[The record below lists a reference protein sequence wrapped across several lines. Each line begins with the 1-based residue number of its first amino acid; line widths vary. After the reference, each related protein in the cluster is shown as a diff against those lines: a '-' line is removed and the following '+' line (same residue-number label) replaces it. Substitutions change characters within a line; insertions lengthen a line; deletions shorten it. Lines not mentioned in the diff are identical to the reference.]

1 MKEYAGPSIF
11 CAVLLLG
18 IILVSLAVADM
29 KKVDE
34 GELARANASVSGTP
48 VKERRAG
55 IVKDTVR
62 QDMTQAST
70 TFAVQ
75 EIATVGIE
83 DILYSPSEIFLNR
96 ISGLRLNI
104 KGQEIFMFYHSE
116 AIVTTTGGITSVTT
130 H

>member
-1 MKEYAGPSIF
+1 MKGRQGISIF
-11 CAVLLLG
+11 CAALLFG
-18 IILVSLAVADM
+18 AVLVSPSFGQM
-29 KKVDE
+29 QKVDE
-34 GELARANASVSGTP
+34 EELARANASVSGTP